1 MKEVE
6 SRPIKIDAS
15 KLARVESE
23 RLPTKIFQYSNGA
36 IEESGKSDYGLRN
49 ILHKTSSTSSV
60 DSGFSVTPSSPN
72 FPLPLTCLPPAPYI
86 SLDSLLERSFT
97 RRNSDPGANDDGS
110 NLGKLGASPPPPLP
124 VSFPPTFL
132 ERSLTPDILSDEEY
146 ELQKLKSVEPKEV
159 QIHLLPVENTKD
171 ESEALQFYRN
181 VTSDSNESTYDESSD
196 CDDLNDVTA
205 EDNDTSSYFGV
216 PVQISKLEGSV
227 KTIRSKIKPGTVHKM
242 RKLFKKKNKRP
253 KPNDTEQN
261 HSIPMCN
268 DNFSQQ
274 DLNTRVPKEA
284 DISVSSSTS
293 DSDQIAA
300 MTNNGG
306 TSSTINDILERTNF
320 EQHGE
325 NDTDK
330 DSQITLNS
338 THIKSDCANNRNV
351 DLPEDDNTASD
362 KISESNAIEY
372 PVKRIS
378 NDFSSDESFGNV
390 YIGANISE
398 AALEPLVKQSG
409 SLLSESCSVQPE
421 HNDEQSCTDST
432 YHSVASHDGHS
443 IDNSQKEC
451 DNEISE
457 EDRLKEKAMQELI
470 LLQCFST
477 ADEEIK
483 ENKDSNEDGHYPLER
498 SQQTDTHDTIDNIED
513 KTAATPKRDVVQ
525 EPEHSPYHLKESLEN
540 CFSQNPELAVF
551 DREYERSNGHPL
563 YPEVIILRQN
573 REYVNAE
580 NIEILHSSR
589 VPHEDSSG
597 INDAKR
603 DAIHKNTSSGSN
615 AKPTTNTH
623 GTSANTPVTKGDD
636 NKTKIKVE
644 SGVNNAFQGGVKIKS
659 YEQSETATTSSPA
672 AVYWDDG
679 RHTTDV
685 QVTMTS
691 GDKRGTQE
699 TVTPVLINDLQV
711 SRDLD
716 TATNYNSTKHPSGI
730 VDIDEIN
737 EDKNQRAETYLNGQ
751 DDGDSSESSNIVDK
765 RSIEASYGHS
775 SDESAVNDCSN
786 SHKSVNLIHG
796 DKLNRVNGNINT
808 TVSNL
813 NSGGIFGSDLPKFS
827 DISQNDAY
835 TENEQSVLDSS
846 TSSSGDA
853 SLHSNDI
860 TEKLKGVANVAI
872 LFSGVL
878 NNDVVDQ
885 TGENNDSKQRAALK
899 PEVNDGEFHMRG
911 DKYRPRSSK
920 CSDERWKANDRGT
933 TGKTLPSVTSN
944 DITTDDLSA
953 HACLSSGKREGVA
966 AFHVT
971 SNLTATE
978 FTNSVQTSPPTQ
990 RSTRSEAAHV
1000 KQNRDL
1006 PEFYSLPESFEA
1018 SKIVTLKEIPARR
1031 RRMPERGSGY
1041 TSSESES
1048 SGYTGGRKVSTRTET
1063 MRSRK
1068 HDGKV
1073 VELKEGEL
1081 ESNIHVQ
1088 HLAET
1093 ISKLTGDN
1101 TEELLPEIN
1110 QTVTQLPGGNLVIT
1124 TLTHKVVEEEEE
1136 EKEKT
1141 QVPDDKSRYIVQD
1154 HTGQYY
1160 YVEDITDETQESAY
1174 FSSSDRNTS
1183 GSSLPNGYDG
1193 YGQTSGEFQGIHN
1206 LQALGRSNIGY
1217 DTAEE
1222 VLLGLYN
1229 QPGTMEIQELDER
1242 EYEER
1247 CWQKQPANQVLP
1259 YEVANNSSFNKQT
1272 TQYAYDDDKVKR
1284 PVPHNIGSSTV
1295 KTVKHSYEMESS
1307 APWVTDGTTSK
1318 QADDGEI
1325 VTSDHDDGFSQTKR
1339 ESMQTTETHAD
1350 QAGISSMCAA
1360 YMLQS
1365 SASVVPPVIQPPVIQ
1380 QFVPPPPLICP
1391 PPVQPEY
1398 RIAKI
1403 DFTPSQVVTSTPQ
1416 ICESETQTTE
1426 VVEER
1431 EIKQEKERPI
1441 FKTIALVKGPYESP
1455 KWQRSKE
1462 KEDEQKVYK
1471 VVDSRASEDLKEE
1484 TVEYTENTK
1493 TVSTYKME
1501 NTGCDENSNFV
1512 LPTYV
1517 NQPTQRYRTEKV
1529 FQVNGTSPSPSPS
1542 KSFQTKINVSGNHF
1556 DQENSNYEYIQ
1567 QNRRERT
1574 EMKSSQD
1581 GFRID
1586 DDLDRP
1592 RDIRVVRGNI
1602 LIKNTMDEDLDDYN
1616 DNINLFDRAFNMSK
1630 DNPLYQS
1637 DEDLYKRYE
1646 REKELE
1652 RLRQQRMEDRLN
1664 QDITFETVDRFTKSK
1679 DGE

>member
-1 MKEVE
+1 MDTKNLRAFLMKEVE

-36 IEESGKSDYGLRN
+36 IEESGKSDYGFRN
-49 ILHKTSSTSSV
+49 SLHKTSSTSSV

-72 FPLPLTCLPPAPYI
+72 FPLPLTCLPPAPYF

-124 VSFPPTFL
+124 VTFPPTFL
-132 ERSLTPDILSDEEY
+132 ERPLTPDILSDDEC

-181 VTSDSNESTYDESSD
+181 VTSDSNGSTYDESSD

-205 EDNDTSSYFGV
+205 EDNDTSNYFGV

-227 KTIRSKIKPGTVHKM
+227 KTIRSKIKPGTVHNM
-242 RKLFKKKNKRP
+242 RKLFKKKNKRT

-274 DLNTRVPKEA
+274 DLNTRVPKEV
-284 DISVSSSTS
+284 DRSVSSSPS
-293 DSDQIAA
+293 DHVAAIA
-300 MTNNGG
+300 NNGG
-306 TSSTINDILERTNF
+306 TSSTISDILERTNF
-320 EQHGE
+320 EQHDKNE
-325 NDTDK
+325 TDEDT
-330 DSQITLNS
+330 QTTLNS
-338 THIKSDCANNRNV
+338 NQEKSDCTNNKNV
-351 DLPEDDNTASD
+351 VLPEDSNSTSDN
-362 KISESNAIEY
+362 ILESNAIEY
-372 PVKRIS
+372 PVKRVS
-378 NDFSSDESFGNV
+378 NDFSKNESFGNV

-398 AALEPLVKQSG
+398 VASEPLVRQTGALQSM
-409 SLLSESCSVQPE
+409 QPKHKE
-421 HNDEQSCTDST
+421 EPRITDPT
-432 YHSVASHDGHS
+432 HHSVTSHDCHS
-443 IDNSQKEC
+443 TVNSQTEC
-451 DNEISE
+451 EDAITE
-457 EDRLKEKAMQELI
+457 ENRLKEKAMQELI

-477 ADEEIK
+477 DDEEIK
-483 ENKDSNEDGHYPLER
+483 ESKDSNEDGHYPLE
-498 SQQTDTHDTIDNIED
+498 SDKHGAIDKIA
-513 KTAATPKRDVVQ
+513 TAPKRDGEQ
-525 EPEHSPYHLKESLEN
+525 ETKHSPDHSDESLEN
-540 CFSQNPELAVF
+540 CFSQNSELPVF
-551 DREYERSNGHPL
+551 DRASENNIGHPL

-573 REYVNAE
+573 CDSVNVE
-580 NIEILHSSR
+580 NIEMLHSSR
-589 VPHEDSSG
+589 VPHGNSSG
-597 INDAKR
+597 LNDAKR

-615 AKPTTNTH
+615 AKPMTNTH
-623 GTSANTPVTKGDD
+623 GTSANTPVTKDDD

-644 SGVNNAFQGGVKIKS
+644 TGVNNAFQGGVKIKS
-659 YEQSETATTSSPA
+659 YEQSETATTRSPA

-679 RHTTDV
+679 RHTADV

-691 GDKRGTQE
+691 GDERGTQE

-765 RSIEASYGHS
+765 RSIEASYGRS
-775 SDESAVNDCSN
+775 SDESDVNNCSN

-808 TVSNL
+808 TVSSL
-813 NSGGIFGSDLPKFS
+813 NSGGIFGSDVPKFS

-835 TENEQSVLDSS
+835 SENEQSVLDSS
-846 TSSSGDA
+846 TSSSGNA
-853 SLHSNDI
+853 SLQSNDI

-899 PEVNDGEFHMRG
+899 PGINDGEFHMRG
-911 DKYRPRSSK
+911 EKYRPRSSK
-920 CSDERWKANDRGT
+920 YSDERWKADDRGT

-990 RSTRSEAAHV
+990 HSTRSEATHV

-1101 TEELLPEIN
+1101 TDELLPEIN

-1141 QVPDDKSRYIVQD
+1141 QATDDKSRYIVQD

-1272 TQYAYDDDKVKR
+1272 TTHTYDDDKVKR

-1350 QAGISSMCAA
+1350 QAGMSSMCAA

-1574 EMKSSQD
+1574 EMTSSQD

-1586 DDLDRP
+1586 DDLARP

-1646 REKELE
+1646 REKEVE